1 MNSFVNAVA
10 SNAAKSKKDA
20 LTANGAVT
28 RSTSGQVHLDLFGM
42 VGAARNDQAGLAKAF
57 SVAYAA
63 DKELALRIMLWAR
76 DVRGGAGERE
86 SFRLIMRQLA
96 TSDPA
101 VLDKL
106 VPYVAEFG
114 RWDDVI
120 SSVAIGSNAFKIVAK
135 HIVTAINAGNGLAA
149 KWMPRKG
156 DIAVALRKE
165 WGMTPKLYRKFLVLN
180 TNVVE
185 TKMCAKD
192 WSSIEFDKLPS
203 VASMRYQAAFARNAA
218 GLFEMFKAK
227 LVTGE
232 VKVNAT
238 TLFPHGIVSN
248 IRNGKGDEF
257 VLGEQWKAL
266 PDFLGDK
273 TGKVLVMSD
282 VSGSMGASIG
292 GQASCLDVSIAL
304 GLYTSERLKGPFKD
318 VVLTF
323 SERPALHIVQGV
335 SIAERVRNLSW
346 AQWDMNTNLQAAF
359 ALVLKTGVDGSIP
372 AADMPET
379 IVVISDMEFDRC
391 TGNKTNFGG
400 IKEQFA
406 ASGYKMPQ
414 LVFWNVNAKAGNN
427 PVKYDAKGTCMVSGY
442 SPSILK
448 TVLTGEAFDS
458 MSIMYDTVMVPRY
471 DVASLVT

>member
-28 RSTSGQVHLDLFGM
+28 RSTSGQVHLDLFAM
-42 VGAARNDQAGLAKAF
+42 VGAARSDQAGLAKVF

-63 DKELALRIMLWAR
+63 DKEMALRIMLWAR

-96 TSDPA
+96 SSDPA

-135 HIVTAINAGNGLAA
+135 NIVTAINSGNALAA

-156 DIAVALRKE
+156 DVAVALRKE
-165 WGMTPKLYRKFLVLN
+165 WGMAPKQYRKFLVLN

-203 VASMRYQAAFARNAA
+203 IASMRYQSAFAKRAPA
-218 GLFEMFKAK
+218 LFELFKAK

-232 VKVNAT
+232 VKVNAS
-238 TLFPHGIVSN
+238 TLFPHDIVAN
-248 IRNGKGDEF
+248 IRSGNGDSF

-266 PDFLGDK
+266 PDYLGERSD
-273 TGKVLVMSD
+273 KVLVMSD
-282 VSGSMGASIG
+282 VSGSMMVSIG
-292 GQASCLDVSIAL
+292 GQATCLDVSIAL

-323 SERPALHIVQGV
+323 SANPAFHIVTGV
-335 SIAERVRNLSW
+335 SIAERIRNLSN
-346 AQWDMNTNLQAAF
+346 AHWDMSTNLQAAF
-359 ALVLKTGVDGSIP
+359 ALVLKTGVDKNV
-372 AADMPET
+372 AAEDMPET
-379 IVVISDMEFDRC
+379 IVVISDMEFDQC

-414 LVFWNVNAKAGNN
+414 LVFWNVKAKAGNN

-448 TVLTGEAFDS
+448 TVLTGEAFDP

-471 DVASLVT
+471 DVAGLVT